1 MSHATYIQHHGK
13 IGLHRCNQLF
23 ALTIATLSAN
33 RHKFPDSQKIP
44 SSDSVSVIIRM
55 NKA

>member
-13 IGLHRCNQLF
+13 IGLHSCNQLL

-44 SSDSVSVIIRM
+44 SSDSVS
-55 NKA
+55 NNPHE